1 MEVALA
7 RQLQPHISGLDPGK
21 LDLQRLL
28 VAIAVEHDARV
39 LKNLP
44 PRPVVVGSEHEQM
57 GVARGH
63 CVAAIEH
70 QHAIDRHRPAQ
81 VNPPPG
87 IRFVGRM
94 EPPTAILDAV
104 TPAPGV
110 LFRAYSF
117 PAGLNRWGRL
127 AQFLLSQ
134 PIGLELLGRDRRRRC
149 LGSAAGEDQHSPK
162 HNSERTIPFHGG
174 LLSLS
179 SCYFADGFNWKWC
192 TFGIRAALIS
202 LSRSLIC
209 LSSSC
214 SLPSAPPCSCTF
226 RQR

>member
-1 MEVALA
+1 MTFAVENVPGTSRSACATDHWLTLLCVAGRRKAALRLAHRIDLDLVEMEVALA

-28 VAIAVEHDARV
+28 VAKAVEHDARV

-44 PRPVVVGSEHEQM
+44 PRAVVVGSEHEQM

-70 QHAIDRHRPAQ
+70 QHAIDGHRPAQ

-87 IRFVGRM
+87 IQFIGRM
-94 EPPTAILDAV
+94 EPPTAVLDAV

-110 LFRAYSF
+110 LFRAYILA
-117 PAGLNRWGRL
+117 AGLNRWGRL

-134 PIGLELLGRDRRRRC
+134 PIGRSCSGEIAAGAA
-149 LGSAAGEDQHSPK
+149 SAAPPA
-162 HNSERTIPFHGG
+162 RTNIP
-174 LLSLS
+174 
-179 SCYFADGFNWKWC
+179 
-192 TFGIRAALIS
+192 
-202 LSRSLIC
+202 
-209 LSSSC
+209 
-214 SLPSAPPCSCTF
+214 PSTTAREQF
-226 RQR
+226 RFMAGS